1 MAERKRYIE
10 AQIPILNEELRVLG
24 TPEDLDQKTIKLD
37 LTRRL
42 RGKGLTITFRLFND
56 EGKLVGI
63 PNKMELV
70 TSYIRRMMRKRTDY
84 VEDSFKIQCADIQA
98 IIKPLLITRKR
109 VSRAVRR
116 NLRNTTK
123 EFLLEYLKEKD
134 FNEIC
139 EELLE
144 GTLQKTLLPKLKKV
158 YPLSFCDIRVF
169 ETKEVQKI
177 DLKKATERKIEE
189 YPEEAEE
196 VKEETEEAEEPAK
209 EEVKEEAPIEEIK
222 KEESAKKK
230 TKKTE
235 EIKEEAE
242 EPAKE
247 E

>member
-10 AQIPILNEELRVLG
+10 AQIPILDEGLRVLG
-24 TPEDLDQKTIKLD
+24 TPDDLNQKTIKLD
-37 LTRRL
+37 LTRKL

-56 EGKLVGI
+56 DGKLVGV

-70 TSYIRRMMRKRTDY
+70 TAYIRRMMRKRTDY
-84 VEDSFKIQCADIQA
+84 VEDSFKAQCADIRV

-123 EFLLEYLKEKD
+123 EFLLAYLKERN
-134 FNEIC
+134 FNDVC
-139 EELLE
+139 QELMD

-169 ETKEVQKI
+169 ETKEIQKI
-177 DLKKATERKIEE
+177 DLKKATERKIEAQPE
-189 YPEEAEE
+189 SIEEAT
-196 VKEETEEAEEPAK
+196 KEETEEKEVEEEIAEKVAK
-209 EEVKEEAPIEEIK
+209 EK
-222 KEESAKKK
+222 KSKK
-230 TKKTE
+230 TDE
-235 EIKEEAE
+235 VKEEAE

-247 E
+247 K